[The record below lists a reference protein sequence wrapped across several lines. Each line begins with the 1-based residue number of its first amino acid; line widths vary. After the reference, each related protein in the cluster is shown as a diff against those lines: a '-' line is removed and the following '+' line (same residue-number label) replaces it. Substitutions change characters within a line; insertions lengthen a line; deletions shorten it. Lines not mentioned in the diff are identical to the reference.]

1 MHDDPTKT
9 IHKPTS
15 ALTTWERFQSPC
27 SGATP
32 DRSSQGGET
41 PDSDPGERAFAVGM
55 VCFAL
60 AGLVLMVLRS
70 DWWGA

>member
-1 MHDDPTKT
+1 MHDDPTQT
-9 IHKPTS
+9 FQS
-15 ALTTWERFQSPC
+15 FQSPC

-41 PDSDPGERAFAVGM
+41 PADDPCERAFAVGM